1 MSEREMMALE
11 LNNVLHLL
19 NHVSVEGEKN
29 MNNQLLAI
37 IKLKKIKES
46 MEGEKNADHNERGQN
61 I

>member
-1 MSEREMMALE
+1 VNKEIIVLE

-29 MNNQLLAI
+29 MNNQLLAV
-37 IKLKKIKES
+37 IKLKKIKGI
-46 MEGEKNADHNERGQN
+46 MEGENENHDEQRTG

>member
-1 MSEREMMALE
+1 MNEKGMMVLE
-11 LNNVLHLL
+11 LNDVLHLL

-46 MEGEKNADHNERGQN
+46 MEGEKNADHNEQGKN